1 MISIVAALLITAN
14 GGAESAPQQLPKTVT
29 FTYQAAENLGQ
40 EPGVCR
46 RDPSDVIRVGETY
59 YVWYTKVVE
68 SAPLYPSGYNGTVWY
83 ATSDDDGHTWQERG
97 MAVDCSITGFDSF
110 GVFTPNI
117 LAAEGR
123 FFLYYTAVAKG
134 FVNQG
139 YTQSGKTAIGVAV
152 SDNPNGPWTKHSE
165 NPVLDTSDDHTRF
178 DSYRVD
184 DACLI
189 VREGKYWLYY
199 KGRQWD
205 HTPRQTKMGVAVGD
219 VPTGP
224 FVKQNDGC
232 AVQDSGHEVLVWP
245 CQGGVMSLV
254 SDTGP
259 HGRTLQFAPD
269 GLHFQVIVRGLKDQP
284 KAPGIFRRDLSGEP
298 DYDGLVSWG
307 ISMIHGRP
315 PYLVRYTCTF

>member
-117 LAAEGR
+117 LAAEG
-123 FFLYYTAVAKG
+123 
-134 FVNQG
+134 
-139 YTQSGKTAIGVAV
+139 
-152 SDNPNGPWTKHSE
+152 
-165 NPVLDTSDDHTRF
+165 
-178 DSYRVD
+178 
-184 DACLI
+184 
-189 VREGKYWLYY
+189 
-199 KGRQWD
+199 
-205 HTPRQTKMGVAVGD
+205 
-219 VPTGP
+219 
-224 FVKQNDGC
+224 VKADRKS
-232 AVQDSGHEVLVWP
+232 VV
-245 CQGGVMSLV
+245 
-254 SDTGP
+254 
-259 HGRTLQFAPD
+259 
-269 GLHFQVIVRGLKDQP
+269 
-284 KAPGIFRRDLSGEP
+284 
-298 DYDGLVSWG
+298 
-307 ISMIHGRP
+307 
-315 PYLVRYTCTF
+315 